1 MDAPVDTLHR
11 PLRELR
17 ISVTD
22 RCNFRCPYCMPKE
35 QFGSKYHFLPRSSLL
50 SFEEIHRIV
59 RIFASLGVRKLRLT
73 GGEPLL
79 RRDLDRLIRMLAEI
93 PQIDDLSLTTNGA
106 LLTREAARRLKEA
119 GLQRISI
126 SLDTLDEEVFQAMNG
141 VQFPLRRVL
150 QAIEHAAAVGLA
162 PIKVNMVVK
171 RGVNDQAILPMAR
184 HFRGSGQILRFIEY
198 MDVGNSNDWCSDAV
212 LPSTELLEKIHPE
225 FPLEALPSNH
235 PGEVAKRWRYVDGG
249 GEIGVIT
256 SVTEPFCEGCTR
268 ARISA
273 AGMLHTC
280 LFASHG
286 HDLRAPLRSDAPDE
300 QLRQLI
306 GGWWEQREDR
316 YSALRASQNTIP
328 AKIEMSYIGG

>member
-1 MDAPVDTLHR
+1 MNSPTDTFQRL
-11 PLRELR
+11 LRELR

-35 QFGSKYHFLPRSSLL
+35 LFGAEHHFLPRSSLL
-50 SFEEIHRIV
+50 SFEEIHRITTV
-59 RIFASLGVRKLRLT
+59 FTSLGVRKLRLT

-79 RRDLDRLIRMLAEI
+79 RRDLHRLIAMLAEI

-106 LLTREAARRLKEA
+106 LLTREVAEKLKAA
-119 GLQRISI
+119 GLKRISI
-126 SLDTLDEEVFQAMNG
+126 SLDTLDDKVFQSMNG
-141 VQFPLRRVL
+141 VEFPLGQVL
-150 QAIEHAAAVGLA
+150 QSIDHATAAGLA
-162 PIKVNMVVK
+162 PVKVNMVVK

-184 HFRGSGQILRFIEY
+184 HFRDSGQILRFIEY
-198 MDVGNSNDWCSDAV
+198 MDVGNSNGWCYDHV
-212 LPSTELLEKIHPE
+212 LPSVELLQRIHQE
-225 FPLEALPSNH
+225 FPIEALPSNH
-235 PGEVAKRWRYVDGG
+235 PGEVAKRWRYVDGA

-273 AGMLHTC
+273 AGTLHTC

-286 HDLRAPLRSDAPDE
+286 HDLREPLRSDASDE

-306 GGWWEQREDR
+306 SGWWQQREDR
-316 YSALRASQNTIP
+316 YSALRTQQNTIP